1 MNTSTLCEIPERRGS
16 QMRFVKLFYISTIL
30 LTLITSGCSSTKD
43 SFIGSWS
50 ALQLSQAE
58 GTNEELIHYN
68 YWEVKDNEI
77 SFSNFVLTTE
87 NGVESKRFDENN
99 KMKYEYKWETKN
111 QIVINQK
118 IYSIEIKNKKL
129 KVSNSNMEIDFE
141 RAD

>member
-1 MNTSTLCEIPERRGS
+1 MKFVKVGCISTLLLITLIISGCTSTKE
-16 QMRFVKLFYISTIL
+16 
-30 LTLITSGCSSTKD
+30 

-77 SFSNFVLTTE
+77 SFSSFVLITE
-87 NGVESKRFDENN
+87 GGVESIRFDEEN
-99 KMKYEYKWETKN
+99 KVKYEYKWEAKN
-111 QIVINQK
+111 QVLINQK
-118 IYSIEIKNKKL
+118 IYNIEIKKNKM
-129 KVSNSNMEIDFE
+129 KVSNDNMEIDFE